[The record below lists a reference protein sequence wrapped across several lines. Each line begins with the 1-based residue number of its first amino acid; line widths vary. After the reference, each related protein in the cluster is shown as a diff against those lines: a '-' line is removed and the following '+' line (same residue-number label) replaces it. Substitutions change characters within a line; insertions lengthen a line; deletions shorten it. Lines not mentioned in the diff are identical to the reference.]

1 MNRHLCFVAALGMCI
16 AESSAALAQQVKA
29 DSGGIAIGGSVSSS
43 TINIGILPEQLAALI
58 REANHLSE
66 TQQKLIANLEARLD
80 LNQRQIRA
88 ALAILGETDVAPE
101 RLAAK
106 LVEIAERFKALQAST
121 LAQSGDNPQVAALK
135 ADVRKAI
142 DLGDLAR
149 ADALLADV
157 ETNQRHDID
166 RLAINVADTASRRG
180 EIALTRSRYREAAKH
195 FADAA
200 DVISQGNAFREQRI
214 GYLRR
219 EAQAFYRQGDEFGD
233 NSASR
238 SGIDR
243 YKRLLN
249 VLSPEERATPE
260 LALIQNGLGIAIT
273 KLGEREGGTVHLDE
287 AVTVF
292 REALKELTREHA
304 PLQWATT
311 QNNLGNALRDIGER
325 ESGTAHLKEA
335 VAAFRET
342 LKEYTR
348 ERLPLVWGLIQSNLG
363 NALSTLGQRES
374 SSARLEEAVSAFRDA
389 LQVQDRERAP
399 LDWAMVHNNLGI
411 ARWKLGGRESEAIT
425 AFRDSLKERTHERV
439 PLLWAGTQNGLGN
452 ALRELGKR
460 ERDTARLE
468 EAVLAY
474 SEALKEYRH
483 ERLPLQWAMSE
494 ALMFLAAY
502 NADLPMAERAMS
514 QITEAVKTF
523 RGAHFMPFAT
533 YYEAK
538 ERDCAKLVLLL
549 RKRCAR
555 EYKPACR

>member
-180 EIALTRSRYREAAKH
+180 EIALTRSRYRE
-195 FADAA
+195 DAA

-233 NSASR
+233 NSALR

-243 YKRLLN
+243 YKRLL
-249 VLSPEERATPE
+249 
-260 LALIQNGLGIAIT
+260 
-273 KLGEREGGTVHLDE
+273 
-287 AVTVF
+287 
-292 REALKELTREHA
+292 
-304 PLQWATT
+304 
-311 QNNLGNALRDIGER
+311 
-325 ESGTAHLKEA
+325 
-335 VAAFRET
+335 
-342 LKEYTR
+342 
-348 ERLPLVWGLIQSNLG
+348 
-363 NALSTLGQRES
+363 
-374 SSARLEEAVSAFRDA
+374 
-389 LQVQDRERAP
+389 
-399 LDWAMVHNNLGI
+399 
-411 ARWKLGGRESEAIT
+411 
-425 AFRDSLKERTHERV
+425 
-439 PLLWAGTQNGLGN
+439 
-452 ALRELGKR
+452 
-460 ERDTARLE
+460 
-468 EAVLAY
+468 
-474 SEALKEYRH
+474 
-483 ERLPLQWAMSE
+483 
-494 ALMFLAAY
+494 
-502 NADLPMAERAMS
+502 S
-514 QITEAVKTF
+514 Q
-523 RGAHFMPFAT
+523 
-533 YYEAK
+533 
-538 ERDCAKLVLLL
+538 
-549 RKRCAR
+549 
-555 EYKPACR
+555 